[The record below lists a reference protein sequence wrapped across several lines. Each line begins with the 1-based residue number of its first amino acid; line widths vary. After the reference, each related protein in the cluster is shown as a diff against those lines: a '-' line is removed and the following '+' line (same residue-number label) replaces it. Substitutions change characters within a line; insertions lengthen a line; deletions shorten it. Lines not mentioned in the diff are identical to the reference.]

1 MVSITSGV
9 SLWYKPCYTIMLIYD
24 NKNESQNLKQYKTRL
39 SLIVEQMQTFALTTN
54 LVMKVKNLF
63 ENVRQFA

>member
-1 MVSITSGV
+1 
-9 SLWYKPCYTIMLIYD
+9 MLIYD

-54 LVMKVKNLF
+54 LVMKIKNLF